1 MISTPASATAS
12 TPLSSPYAVF
22 RAEEWM
28 SHLQTFCAA
37 PVRGHPQSPGPR
49 QGSVLVQGELFEFM
63 LPAPS

>member
-1 MISTPASATAS
+1 MISAPASA
-12 TPLSSPYAVF
+12 PVSSPYAVF
-22 RAEEWM
+22 RAEEWT

-37 PVRGHPQSPGPR
+37 PVRGHPQSPGPC

>member
-12 TPLSSPYAVF
+12 TPVSSPYAVF